1 MSTFDHIVQKGIEQ
15 GIQKGIEQGIQ
26 QGIEQGI
33 QQGIEQG
40 IEQGAEIFRREAIP
54 KLLNLNKL
62 TIEEIAF
69 VTASPV
75 SYVKDLHNN
84 LIADGERVP
93 DYLKNT
99 TTSSAN

>member
-1 MSTFDHIVQKGIEQ
+1 MSTFDHIVQKGI
-15 GIQKGIEQGIQ
+15 Q

-33 QQGIEQG
+33 QQG

-54 KLLNLNKL
+54 KLLKLNKL

-69 VTASPV
+69 ITASPV
-75 SYVKDLHNN
+75 SYVKDLHNK
-84 LIADGERVP
+84 LIADGERVS

>member
-1 MSTFDHIVQKGIEQ
+1 MSTFDHIVQK
-15 GIQKGIEQGIQ
+15 GIQ

-40 IEQGAEIFRREAIP
+40 IQQGAEIFRLEAIP

-62 TIEEIAF
+62 TIEEIACI
-69 VTASPV
+69 TASPV
-75 SYVKDLHNN
+75 SYVKDLHNK
-84 LIADGERVP
+84 LIADGERVS

>member
-15 GIQKGIEQGIQ
+15 GIEQGIQ